1 MGRINLRSSRL
12 FLRVLPVLVWCS
24 AVLCVVG
31 LFYRRTARFE
41 VVGLAEPE
49 VHQVAATCDARLVS
63 VHYQLF
69 DKVKA
74 GDPVAVLST
83 ELDDEVIDAELD
95 TIAADMNQIVAQLT
109 ELRNNYVAEI
119 TNRESEWWAEMR
131 AFTAD
136 IVTTQRELR
145 DANDLL
151 EDNLAILD
159 RTNREIESF
168 RIEHAADMGTDI
180 SLFNKLQ
187 TMERN
192 RDKLLEQIERN
203 KTKVAKYQ
211 QEYQEANDRKERYIK
226 YRPISG
232 TTDEDAQRVIDIA
245 KAAFQ
250 RRIDALLAR
259 REPLVLTAPFDGYV
273 SQIQFEVGEAVMQGV
288 EILRIAKEKPRAII
302 AYANEGIVGDLSI
315 GKRVEVVKGSE
326 PPQKGPST
334 VTYIGPAVEQLPQ
347 RLWRNPNMPQWG
359 RPLLIE
365 IPADMKLI
373 PGEMVGIR
381 GLW

>member
-12 FLRVLPVLVWCS
+12 FLRVLPVLVWCG

-31 LFYRRTARFE
+31 LFHRRTARFE
-41 VVGLAEPE
+41 VVGLAQPE

-63 VHYQLF
+63 VKYQLF

-74 GDPVAVLST
+74 GDPVVVLST
-83 ELDDEVIDAELD
+83 ELDDEVIDAELE

-109 ELRNNYVAEI
+109 ELRENYIAEI
-119 TNRESEWWAEMR
+119 FNRESEWWAEMR

-136 IVTTQRELR
+136 IVTTHRAHR
-145 DANDLL
+145 DANEVL
-151 EDNLAILD
+151 ENNLAILD
-159 RTNREIESF
+159 RTNKEIESF
-168 RIEHAADMGTDI
+168 KIEHLNDLASDI
-180 SLFNKLQ
+180 SIFNKLK

-203 KTKVAKYQ
+203 RGKVA
-211 QEYQEANDRKERYIK
+211 EYEKEYEEALDRRERYKVYRPTAGTTDQEANN
-226 YRPISG
+226 
-232 TTDEDAQRVIDIA
+232 VIAIA
-245 KAAFQ
+245 KEAFE
-250 RRIDALLAR
+250 RRREALLAR

-273 SQIQFEVGEAVMQGV
+273 SQIQREVGEAVMQGV
-288 EILRIAKEKPRAII
+288 EILRIAKEKPRAIV
-302 AYANEGIVGDLSI
+302 AYANEGIVGDLEI
-315 GKRVEVVKGSE
+315 GKRVEVIKGSK

-347 RLWRNPNMPQWG
+347 RLWQNPNMPQWG

-365 IPADMKLI
+365 IPVDMKLI